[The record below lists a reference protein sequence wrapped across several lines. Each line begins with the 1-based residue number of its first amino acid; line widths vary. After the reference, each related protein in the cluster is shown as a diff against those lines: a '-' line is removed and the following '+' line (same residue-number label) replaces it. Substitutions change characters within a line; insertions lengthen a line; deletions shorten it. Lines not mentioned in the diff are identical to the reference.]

1 MSDTQEQAF
10 YIASVMARQKEQALK
25 AAINHHFDGEEWD
38 ETTLEHY
45 AGISVA
51 SDGTETFYI
60 GEKALVRFAP
70 LESKVDIEDGR
81 VMLLFNQPILELY

>member
-1 MSDTQEQAF
+1 MKTQDTSF
-10 YIASVMARQKEQALK
+10 YIASTMARLKEQTLK
-25 AAINHHFDGEEWD
+25 AAINHYFNGEEWD
-38 ETTLEHY
+38 ETILEHY

-60 GEKALVRFAP
+60 GETSLVRFAP